1 MKIWSCIYHCF
12 SCIFSLAVFS
22 FLRRDADIHEIKS
35 CNASFFRVYLHH
47 VLLIEVIPGLQGI
60 EKMKVGRYLIVFVLL
75 MGALITFGDRGLI
88 DNFRMKEKMMALK
101 KINHEMTLENI
112 ALKKN
117 ISLLRDDLSYVEMMA
132 RSELGMV
139 KKGDLVYRTAQ

>member
-1 MKIWSCIYHCF
+1 MRI
-12 SCIFSLAVFS
+12 
-22 FLRRDADIHEIKS
+22 
-35 CNASFFRVYLHH
+35 
-47 VLLIEVIPGLQGI
+47 
-60 EKMKVGRYLIVFVLL
+60 GRYLIIFVLF

-88 DNFRMKEKMMALK
+88 DNYRMDEKMMALK
-101 KINHEMTLENI
+101 KTNHGMILENI

-117 ISLLRDDLSYVEMMA
+117 ITLLRDDLSYVEVMA